1 MRSRIIPSL
10 TLIALLAGPVGA
22 EPDAGEGARFGVGVV
37 AGVINAG
44 VDNGESVMGDSRGL
58 NLELVLGSFAAA
70 RLEVG
75 EANLGGLFERRDR
88 RIALAASLDLTRPLP
103 LFGPLSLTPV
113 VEAGAGF
120 TGSEFFADG
129 DYDWRLHGEV
139 GAGLRLRFGSRL
151 AVSGRV
157 QAGMRETSMPEEI
170 FTLDTVG
177 DAVAGFVPV
186 GMRERY
192 NRWQVAALLY
202 F

>member
-1 MRSRIIPSL
+1 MPSRIILSL
-10 TLIALLAGPVGA
+10 PVIALLTGSAGA
-22 EPDAGEGARFGVGVV
+22 EPEAGDRARFGVGVV

-44 VDNGESVMGDSRGL
+44 VDNGEQVMGDSRGL

-70 RLEVG
+70 RLEIA

-88 RIALAASLDLTRPLP
+88 RVGLAASLDLTRPLR

-113 VEAGAGF
+113 IEAGAGF
-120 TGSEFFADG
+120 TGSEFFASG

-151 AVSGRV
+151 AVAGRV
-157 QAGMRETSMPEEI
+157 QAGLRETSMPDGI
-170 FTLDTVG
+170 FTVDTVG
-177 DAVAGFVPV
+177 DAVAELVPV